1 MTNFREILRLSS
13 LGINNSQ
20 IAQNLG
26 CSRQT
31 VVSVL
36 QRARELGLTF
46 SAITETSDHE
56 LFSKLTPGKKI
67 KPEYKMP
74 DYEYVHKEMAK
85 SGVTLSLLWVEYCEA
100 CRGSGEIPYQST
112 QFNKYYGD
120 YVKKTNATKHIHR
133 KPGELME
140 VDWAG
145 QTAGI
150 IDTDTGEIIP
160 ASIFVAVL
168 PYSGY
173 GYVEAFLSQ
182 NMESWITAHVNAYR
196 YFGGVTRIL
205 IPDNLRTAINSNTRE
220 ETVVNKS
227 YQEMAEHYGTAV
239 IPARI
244 KKPRDKATV
253 EDTVGIISTWIVAA
267 LRNEK
272 FFSLAELNQGI
283 RAKLELF
290 NHKEFQ
296 KKDGSRYSLFQ
307 DEKQFLL
314 PLPRNHFELATWSI
328 ATVQFN
334 YHITCDKQNYS
345 VPFEYIGK
353 KVEARSTKNTVEV
366 FFDGNRICSHTRLH
380 GRISQYSTIDSHMP
394 LNHQKDAEWN
404 GDRFRKWAEK
414 IGSNTLAVI
423 ELFLSSYRVE
433 QQSYKSCRALLGLAE
448 KYSPERLEIACKKAL
463 SYTYRPSLK
472 SIQAIL
478 KSKQDL
484 IIQQNEVFAPSNG
497 SEFGFIRGADYYKRG
512 ITNAERNDID

>member
-20 IAQNLG
+20 IANNLG
-26 CSRQT
+26 CSRPT
-31 VVSVL
+31 VISAL
-36 QRARELGLTF
+36 QKAQEIGLTF
-46 SAITETSDHE
+46 SKATEMSDHE
-56 LFSKLTPGKKI
+56 LYSKLTPGQKV
-67 KPEYKMP
+67 KPVYKMP
-74 DYEYVHKEMAK
+74 DYEYIHKEMAK

-112 QFNKYYGD
+112 QFNKYYSD
-120 YVKKTNATKHIHR
+120 YVKKTNATKHIIR

-150 IDTDTGEIIP
+150 VDTDTGEIIP
-160 ASIFVAVL
+160 ASIFVAAL

-173 GYVEAFLSQ
+173 AYVEAFLSQ
-182 NMESWITAHVNAYR
+182 NQECWISAHVNAYCF
-196 YFGGVTRIL
+196 FGGVTRIL
-205 IPDNLRTAINSNTRE
+205 IPDNLRTGITSNTKE
-220 ETVVNKS
+220 ETVVNKA

-244 KKPRDKATV
+244 RKARDKSTV
-253 EDTVGIISTWIVAA
+253 EDTVGIISTWILAA
-267 LRNEK
+267 LRNER
-272 FFSLAELNQGI
+272 FFSLAELNKGI
-283 RAKLELF
+283 REKLELF
-290 NHKEFQ
+290 NHKPFQ
-296 KKDGSRYSLFQ
+296 KKDGSRYSVFQ

-314 PLPRNHFELATWSI
+314 PLPRNHFELATWTI

-334 YHITCDKQNYS
+334 YHIACDKQNYS

-353 KVEARSTKNTVEV
+353 KVDVRATKNTVEV
-366 FFDGNRICSHTRLH
+366 FFDGNRICSHVRLR
-380 GRISQYSTIDSHMP
+380 GRTSQYSTMDSHMP
-394 LNHQKDAEWN
+394 TNHQKNAEWN

-423 ELFLSSYRVE
+423 ELFLSSYKVE
-433 QQSYKSCRALLGLAE
+433 QQSYKSCRALLSLAE
-448 KYSPERLEIACKKAL
+448 KYSRERLETACKKAL

-478 KSKQDL
+478 KTNQDL
-484 IIQQNEVFAPSNG
+484 IIQHNDGASQPDNSKY
-497 SEFGFIRGADYYKRG
+497 GFIRGADYYKRRDD
-512 ITNAERNDID
+512 EC

>member
-20 IAQNLG
+20 IARNLD

-31 VVSVL
+31 VVSAL
-36 QRARELGLTF
+36 QKAREIGLTF
-46 SAITETSDHE
+46 SEAVGMSDHE
-56 LFSKLTPGKKI
+56 LYSKLTLGERL
-67 KPEYKMP
+67 KPTYKMP
-74 DYEYVHKEMAK
+74 DYDYVHKEMAK

-112 QFNKYYGD
+112 QFNKYYSD
-120 YVKKTNATKHIHR
+120 YVRKTNATKHIHR
-133 KPGELME
+133 KPGEIME

-145 QTAGI
+145 QTADI
-150 IDTDTGEIIP
+150 IDSDTGEIIP
-160 ASIFVAVL
+160 ASVFVAAL

-182 NMESWITAHVNAYR
+182 NQECWIAGHVNAYR
-196 YFGGVTRIL
+196 YFDGATRIL
-205 IPDNLRTAINSNTRE
+205 IPDNLKTGIIANTRE
-220 ETVVNKS
+220 EDIINKA

-244 KKPRDKATV
+244 RKPRDKSTV
-253 EDTVGIISTWIVAA
+253 EGTVGIISTWILAA

-272 FFSLAELNQGI
+272 FFSITDLNKGI
-283 RAKLELF
+283 REKLEMF

-296 KKDGSRYSLFQ
+296 KKEGSRYIVFQ

-314 PLPRNHFELATWSI
+314 PLPRNHFELATWSS

-334 YHITCDKQNYS
+334 YHIACDKQNYS

-353 KVEARSTKNTVEV
+353 KVDVRTTRNTVEV
-366 FFDGNRICSHTRLH
+366 FFDGNRVCSHIRLR
-380 GRISQYSTIDSHMP
+380 GRANQYSTMDSHMP
-394 LNHQKDAEWN
+394 PNHQKNAEWN
-404 GDRFRKWAEK
+404 GDRFRKWAKK
-414 IGSNTLAVI
+414 IGSNTLTII

-433 QQSYKSCRALLGLAE
+433 QQSYKSCRALLGLSE
-448 KYSPERLEIACKKAL
+448 KYSPERLETACGKAL

-472 SIQAIL
+472 SVQAIL
-478 KSKQDL
+478 KSNQDL
-484 IIQQNEVFAPSNG
+484 IIQQNETLPTDT
-497 SEFGFIRGADYYKRG
+497 SEYGFVRGANYYKR
-512 ITNAERNDID
+512 EDDKC